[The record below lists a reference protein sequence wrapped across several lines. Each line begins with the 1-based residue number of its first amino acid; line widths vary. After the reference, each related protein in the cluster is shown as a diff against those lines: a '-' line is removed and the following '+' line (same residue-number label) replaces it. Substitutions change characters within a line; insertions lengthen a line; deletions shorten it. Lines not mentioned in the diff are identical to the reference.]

1 MITDILVGSFNE
13 NTLKQFLDT
22 HGSVGFHTLH
32 TKLTDLKVQLS
43 QVYHDNYKKMFK
55 VSSGALTLSGEYH
68 TAEDAANDFLEQ
80 YGLSITGNIEV
91 ETTNDTVIVF
101 EVVEQLAIREI

>member
-55 VSSGALTLSGEYH
+55 VSSGALTLSMLMLPEP
-68 TAEDAANDFLEQ
+68 
-80 YGLSITGNIEV
+80 
-91 ETTNDTVIVF
+91 VIRA
-101 EVVEQLAIREI
+101 QGRSG